1 MTDLEAWWHSEACR
15 PSGRYQ
21 VDGFQEKPSG
31 DKHGIRTKTD
41 TGRCGEKPQAL
52 EIMVV
57 KELGKLTPYVRN
69 KGALLETEGAEKR
82 LWELFI
88 KNTALC

>member
-1 MTDLEAWWHSEACR
+1 M
-15 PSGRYQ
+15 
-21 VDGFQEKPSG
+21 FQEKPSG
-31 DKHGIRTKTD
+31 DNHGTRTKTD
-41 TGRCGEKPQAL
+41 TGRHGEKPQAL
-52 EIMVV
+52 ERTVV

-82 LWELFI
+82 LWRLFI